1 MKSGPDISIA
11 AVVNGREIRKVFT
24 EPVTYYTLDT
34 GEAFRQLRDA
44 KRYIERE
51 NVPGSRVRPPGP
63 QKRRYH
69 PVRTDEKSTVI
80 HVSLPPQILAD
91 LDKWS
96 DGAKR
101 TDAIRHILRVF
112 LTAQKGYKVPF

>member
-1 MKSGPDISIA
+1 MSLNSDIPVV

-44 KRYIERE
+44 KAYLARERT
-51 NVPGSRVRPPGP
+51 PGSRIRPPGP
-63 QKRRYH
+63 QKRKWS
-69 PVRTDEKSTVI
+69 PMSGQKTKIV
-80 HVSLPPQILAD
+80 HVSLPQKILDD

-96 DGAKR
+96 DGARR

-112 LTAQKGYKVPF
+112 LTNQKGMKAPF